1 MVLLVRELLVV
12 LVDLLVVLHL
22 MHLVRAVV
30 VQHLLE
36 LMAGLAEMPFVA
48 LVETVELT

>member
-1 MVLLVRELLVV
+1 MVV

-22 MHLVRAVV
+22 MLLVQVVV

-36 LMAGLAEMPFVA
+36 LMARLAEKPFVV